1 MPAGALWNSF
11 FQGNRANIR
20 KGLYGSVL
28 IRDYAQATT
37 SLTGFSPFN
46 STDGNFVTTL
56 LSGSNPWTDIGY
68 LDESGPKFAPKLTTE
83 LTKVM
88 QTRRPVRADY
98 TEDSEE
104 ISFTLMESNGV
115 TDALTQNK
123 PLSDVIPIGS
133 TAYAYG
139 RPVELDLI
147 YRQLLC
153 LLVDSTG
160 SNTYYAVRA
169 YPCVTLTSIGTRSWN
184 PKKPDSVEVKFQ
196 SFPDPYTV
204 SNDGV
209 AGAPLLIFRDGPG
222 WRTQGSQAV
231 WPIPQTAPVATAVTG
246 AKATVALAVPTGPG
260 TTFTYEV
267 IQTLNGVPTL
277 STLVGSPTG
286 SPTVTITVGSLTI
299 GSNYTFNVIA
309 TPTNGIPSVQSMTSN
324 SITAI
329 A

>member
-1 MPAGALWNSF
+1 MPAGALWNSQF
-11 FQGNRANIR
+11 LGNRANIR
-20 KGLYGSVL
+20 KGTYGSVL
-28 IRDYAQATT
+28 IRDYAQANT
-37 SLTGFSPFN
+37 SLTGFTPFS
-46 STDGNFVTTL
+46 STDGNLVTTL
-56 LSGSNPWTDIGY
+56 FSGTYPWTDLGY
-68 LDESGPKFAPKLTTE
+68 LDESGPKFAPKVTTE

-104 ISFTLMESNGV
+104 ISMTLMESNGV

-153 LLVDSTG
+153 ILVDSTG
-160 SNTYYAVRA
+160 SNTYYAVRG
-169 YPCVTLTSIGTRSWN
+169 YPCVTLTSIGTRTWN

-196 SFPDPYTV
+196 SFSDPYTV

-209 AGAPLLIFRDGPG
+209 AGAPLLIFRDDPG

-231 WPIPQTAPVATAVTG
+231 WPLPQTAPVATAVTG
-246 AKATVALAVPTGPG
+246 AKATVALTVPTGPG

-286 SPTVTITVGSLTI
+286 SPTVTITVGSLTV
-299 GSNYTFNVIA
+299 GSVYTFNVIA
-309 TPTNGIPSVQSMTSN
+309 TPTNGIPSVQSLTSN